1 MVSVCLSSAV
11 VWFGFG
17 VELSV
22 VVGIVDVVLAVRR
35 REAEVRLV
43 PDFVLFCVDEIL
55 PDRLLLGEDTVR
67 KTGVS

>member
-1 MVSVCLSSAV
+1 VVSVCLSSAV

-35 REAEVRLV
+35 REPEVWLV

>member
-1 MVSVCLSSAV
+1 MSSAV

-35 REAEVRLV
+35 REPEVWLV
-43 PDFVLFCVDEIL
+43 PDFVLFCVGKIFS
-55 PDRLLLGEDTVR
+55 DRLLLGEDTVR